1 MRGRFEIRETTR
13 YLHSSSGWQEVTI
26 TDTVTGQQV
35 KGLGKTYE
43 EAIEQAWLKLKQLQS
58 AAPGVERA
66 A

>member
-13 YLHSSSGWQEVTI
+13 YLQSSVGWQEVTI
-26 TDTVTGQQV
+26 TDTVTGLQV

-43 EAIEQAWLKLKQLQS
+43 DAVAQAWLRLKQLQGTP
-58 AAPGVERA
+58 PGVERA

>member
-26 TDTVTGQQV
+26 TDNVTGLQV

-43 EAIEQAWLKLKQLQS
+43 DAVAQAWLRLKQLQGTP
-58 AAPGVERA
+58 PGVERA

>member
-13 YLHSSSGWQEVTI
+13 YLQSSAGQQEVTI
-26 TDTVTGQQV
+26 TDTVTGLQV
-35 KGLGKTYE
+35 KGIGKTYE
-43 EAIEQAWLKLKQLQS
+43 DAVAQAWSKLKQLQG

>member
-13 YLHSSSGWQEVTI
+13 YLQSSAGWQEVTI

-35 KGLGKTYE
+35 KGLGKTYD
-43 EAIEQAWLKLKQLQS
+43 EAVQQAWSKLKQLQG
-58 AAPGVERA
+58 ATPEVDRA

>member
-13 YLHSSSGWQEVTI
+13 YLHSSAGWQEVTI

-43 EAIEQAWLKLKQLQS
+43 EAVQQAWSKLKQLQG
-58 AAPGVERA
+58 ATPEVDRA